1 MILSILRGCWFLQ
14 DENKEGG
21 KTSQLPV
28 SGIGKGLTLGNLL
41 KFYFGMVSHGGA
53 KDTQLF
59 GHEWH

>member
-1 MILSILRGCWFLQ
+1 MQ